1 MPSAPCSLSSWSFNP
16 TCQCGLAVHLLTFCS
31 KFYESVRWMASVY
44 CLSDISRQSGAEK
57 VLIIRPLKFIECNIL
72 SQTTCPDVTL
82 SQTTCPVHQSADHQH
97 HRLQSAVML
106 HTMVSLSSPSTKG
119 FFHHLVRVIVRMVG
133 IHHNELRGAARQTEQ
148 PVTK

>member
-1 MPSAPCSLSSWSFNP
+1 MQLFRTQAICGGSNMPSAPCSLSSWSFNP

-119 FFHHLVRVIVRMVG
+119 LVLPSSG
-133 IHHNELRGAARQTEQ
+133 QGHCQDGWHPPQ
-148 PVTK
+148 